1 MKPLM
6 LKLFRKIAFA
16 TCLISPSVFASNC
29 LTVDN
34 YVESEG
40 VVCDAGKNM
49 AITSAA
55 EMLIPKD
62 WKMRFLE
69 TEVQQQSVA
78 WPRGKLWVDTLDLIG
93 RTSNIGFL
101 VDGNKKMVVAL
112 RPNDNIKPGA
122 VVVNSKI
129 ARTRQFLGLDELYAR
144 VDDTERARREE
155 MARKSTTIIPHSKLN
170 SKRINESRLSYVKV
184 DDAVF
189 VTQVVPGDMET
200 KLREFFLSRWNYRL
214 VVNKHGFY
222 SNPRIKETMSLNG
235 TTVVDDATTL
245 QKLLNVDQE
254 FSFLFNIYNG
264 NKVVELNITCKVCG
278 YE

>member
-1 MKPLM
+1 MFKFL
-6 LKLFRKIAFA
+6 RRIAIV
-16 TCLISPSVFASNC
+16 TCLFGSNAIASEC
-29 LTVDN
+29 LTSDN

-40 VVCDAGKNM
+40 VVCDAGKSM

-69 TEVQQQSVA
+69 SEVQMQVVA
-78 WPRGKLWVDTLDLIG
+78 WPKGKLWVDTLDLIG

-101 VDGNKKMVVAL
+101 VDGHKKMVVAL
-112 RPNDNIKPGA
+112 RPTDNIQPGA
-122 VVVNSKI
+122 IVINSRI

-155 MARKSTTIIPHSKLN
+155 MARKSATVIPN
-170 SKRINESRLSYVKV
+170 SKVRGKSVSQSRLTYVTV
-184 DDAVF
+184 DEAVF
-189 VTQVVPGDMET
+189 VTKVEPGDMEA

-214 VVNKHGFY
+214 VVNKRGFHT
-222 SNPRIKETMSLNG
+222 NPRLNEAISLEG
-235 TTVVDDATTL
+235 TSVVEDATTL
-245 QKLLNVDQE
+245 QKLLNVDGE
-254 FSFLFNIYNG
+254 FIFLFGVYKG
-264 NKVVELNITCKVCG
+264 NKVVNLTITCEVCG

>member
-1 MKPLM
+1 M

-78 WPRGKLWVDTLDLIG
+78 WPKGKLWVDTLDLIG

-155 MARKSTTIIPHSKLN
+155 MARKSTTVIPHSKLN

-189 VTQVVPGDMET
+189 VTQVVPGE
-200 KLREFFLSRWNYRL
+200 
-214 VVNKHGFY
+214 HGFY